1 MEISQGGMAG
11 AISLAYSLLGNG
23 LILAGSMSQNAVDLQ
38 NTLVILIRQV
48 AVLDLMAT
56 VTLII
61 NGFWSIID
69 LDESQCDFIFFT
81 FYAYHLTSC
90 CLMAVLG
97 SVAFLEA
104 KFGDESHTESSFKKY
119 CTHGLS
125 LAAWII
131 SFGLTFAIFIAD
143 NGNLTEFQSLNH
155 CKIKDDPDDG
165 VGYLMTMMISHIW
178 AFLSLPLLVTPWIGV
193 QVDAEKQRKIKTPAL
208 LLVFHFIFLIPVIA
222 TKFPSGP
229 SSQLLVL
236 VPQHLLVSYK
246 FFAFF
251 LILPTFRRFSKDMW
265 TRFVSH
271 CRKNWTKI
279 TDVAVDREILVGS
292 QDEREPEIADV
303 ESMRRED
310 DADIDKA
317 GEGRV
322 EQVRDSRVKEERVGS
337 VEEERVGMVKERRL
351 DRIED
356 VIVAEEDPQES
367 RESDKSSEKSESS
380 SVWVVQDAHISEDD
394 PETD

>member
-23 LILAGSMSQNAVDLQ
+23 LILAGSLSQNAVDLQ

-104 KFGDESHTESSFKKY
+104 KFGDESHIESSLIKEY

-131 SFGLTFAIFIAD
+131 SFDSTSAIFIAE
-143 NGNLTEFQSLNH
+143 NGNLTEFQSHNH
-155 CKIKDDPDDG
+155 CRIKDDPDDG

-193 QVDAEKQRKIKTPAL
+193 QVDAEKQREIKTPAL
-208 LLVFHFIFLIPVIA
+208 LLVFHFIFLIPVLA

-246 FFAFF
+246 FFVFF

-322 EQVRDSRVKEERVGS
+322 EEERVGS
-337 VEEERVGMVKERRL
+337 VEEERACKVEERRL

-356 VIVAEEDPQES
+356 VIVAEEDSQ
-367 RESDKSSEKSESS
+367 ESDKSSEKSESS
-380 SVWVVQDAHISEDD
+380 SVWVVQDAHVSEDD
-394 PETD
+394 PETDGKNQP